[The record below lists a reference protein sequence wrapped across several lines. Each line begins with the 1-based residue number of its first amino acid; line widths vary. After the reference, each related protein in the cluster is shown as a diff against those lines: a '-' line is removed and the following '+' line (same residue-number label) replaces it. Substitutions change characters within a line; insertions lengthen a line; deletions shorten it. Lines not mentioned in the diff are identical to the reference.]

1 MGELKLIGENGRPNF
16 GIYDR
21 PVNNIN
27 LQDLRPYGKNR
38 YSGLERKYIYTFKI
52 KKWEYIGL
60 TDSNIV
66 FGSAIVSTGYL
77 GNVFFYL
84 FDRKKKDLYEMSFIK
99 PFARD
104 ISFSGGAQEG
114 EVSFN
119 TADTSLKYTN
129 GAESIEVDLRHRD
142 IIKAHLVLKRTPNPL
157 SVIVREALEGFNYT
171 NKEAGLVSEGEIELR
186 GEKFS
191 IDKTVSFGVLDYTVG
206 YLKRETFWNW
216 ASGGGFLEDNR
227 RLGFN
232 LSMGINESGITE
244 NVLWLG
250 DEPIKLGNVTFNY
263 NDTNVMDMW
272 QIFSTDNKVYLTFT
286 PEGIRKADINAIFI
300 KSKFYQPFGRF
311 SGNITIGERK
321 IALKEVYGFVEEH
334 YAKW

>member
-27 LQDLRPYGKNR
+27 LQDLKPYGKNR

-66 FGSAIVSTGYL
+66 FGSAIVSTGY
-77 GNVFFYL
+77 
-84 FDRKKKDLYEMSFIK
+84 
-99 PFARD
+99 
-104 ISFSGGAQEG
+104 
-114 EVSFN
+114 
-119 TADTSLKYTN
+119 
-129 GAESIEVDLRHRD
+129 
-142 IIKAHLVLKRTPNPL
+142 
-157 SVIVREALEGFNYT
+157 
-171 NKEAGLVSEGEIELR
+171 
-186 GEKFS
+186 
-191 IDKTVSFGVLDYTVG
+191 
-206 YLKRETFWNW
+206 
-216 ASGGGFLEDNR
+216 
-227 RLGFN
+227 
-232 LSMGINESGITE
+232 
-244 NVLWLG
+244 
-250 DEPIKLGNVTFNY
+250 LGNVTFNY

-321 IALKEVYGFVEEH
+321 IALKEVYGFVEEY